1 MNEKEAA
8 VYNTLLE
15 TGPASAQEI
24 LKKVAP
30 KMATTRSNLYN
41 ILAGLKSKKLV
52 AEKIRK
58 GKNMFEPEP
67 PARLVEVIE
76 DTVKRTNQAQQS
88 LAVALPELT
97 SLYNLT
103 TQKPAVQFF
112 EGVEGLK
119 KVLADSL
126 TAKQMI
132 CAYSDIE
139 AIVKYFNEINREYVK
154 KRAALGIKKKSIMID
169 SEFARNY
176 MKDYHRDTTDTR
188 FIDGKLYSFHA
199 VMQIYDS
206 KISYITLSDK
216 SIIGVIIA
224 DQTIYQ
230 MHKSIFEYTWST
242 AKSFGQLR
250 DFSKAQ

>member
-1 MNEKEAA
+1 
-8 VYNTLLE
+8 
-15 TGPASAQEI
+15 
-24 LKKVAP
+24 
-30 KMATTRSNLYN
+30 
-41 ILAGLKSKKLV
+41 
-52 AEKIRK
+52 
-58 GKNMFEPEP
+58 
-67 PARLVEVIE
+67 
-76 DTVKRTNQAQQS
+76 
-88 LAVALPELT
+88 
-97 SLYNLT
+97 
-103 TQKPAVQFF
+103 
-112 EGVEGLK
+112 
-119 KVLADSL
+119 
-126 TAKQMI
+126 
-132 CAYSDIE
+132 
-139 AIVKYFNEINREYVK
+139 
-154 KRAALGIKKKSIMID
+154 
-169 SEFARNY
+169 